1 MLPKLILL
9 VFFVLSV
16 GVFTFIKFAAKGVK
30 AGYDYVQEK
39 DKQASGSTPLA
50 RLSPSD
56 TSLAERPS
64 AENTLADRHQRE
76 RMEQFEERLRQHGF
90 GSIPF
95 SAVHGS
101 EKVCGAVAALFA
113 RLINGKAI
121 ESVKVCSSHDLAVA
135 WVGFIAVDMATQVTG
150 ADFELSGMVMFSSLV
165 SLDGVTKDTA
175 GAIGEGVGDLM
186 MTTVNL
192 HNCIATA
199 GTAQEM
205 CVVVAKSFMD
215 WSREGG
221 DASIFALRRMLPKV
235 VSLIDATKATATV

>member
-39 DKQASGSTPLA
+39 EKQASNSTPLA

-56 TSLAERPS
+56 TSLAGRPS
-64 AENTLADRHQRE
+64 IGDTLADRHQRE

-95 SAVHGS
+95 GAAHGS
-101 EKVCGAVAALFA
+101 EKACGAVAALFA
-113 RLINGKAI
+113 RLVNGKAI
-121 ESVKVCSSHDLAVA
+121 ESGKVYSSHDLAVA
-135 WVGFIAVDMATQVTG
+135 WVGSIAVDMATQVTG
-150 ADFELSGMVMFSSLV
+150 ADFELAGMVMFSSLV

-175 GAIGEGVGDLM
+175 GAFGEGVGDLM
-186 MTTVNL
+186 ATTVAL
-192 HNCIATA
+192 HNRIATA

-205 CVVVAKSFMD
+205 GGLVAKSFMD

-221 DASIFALRRMLPKV
+221 DASIFALRRMLPKIS
-235 VSLIDATKATATV
+235 SLIEVAKATA